1 MNTVLE
7 VRKLSVQRSHEP
19 VLHEVSLTVE
29 GGEILVIIGQSGS
42 GKSSLLRCINRLEEV
57 QPGHVFLQNKDIYEI
72 PVTELRCRVG
82 MIFQKTA
89 AFKGSIA
96 ENIGYGPSLR
106 GETLSQER
114 LRELMALA
122 SLPVELLDRNALEL
136 SGGQEQRLAIARA
149 LANEPQV
156 LLLDE
161 PTSSLDPIGTRN
173 IEESLLALRDQLGL
187 TLVWVSHA
195 IEQARRV
202 ADRVLLLDQGQVLRI
217 DSVEAMLDPECGDKR
232 ALAFATGDEQGLHD
246 S

>member
-1 MNTVLE
+1 VDNIIE
-7 VRKLSVQRSHEP
+7 VRTLSVSRRGVP
-19 VLHEVSLTVE
+19 VLHDVSFSVAA
-29 GGEILVIIGQSGS
+29 GEILVIIGPSGG
-42 GKSSLLRCINRLEEV
+42 GKSTLLRCLNRLEEAGAG
-57 QPGHVFLQNKDIYEI
+57 QIFLQDQDITAI

-89 AFKGSIA
+89 PFNGSIA
-96 ENIGYGPSLR
+96 ENLCYGPSLR
-106 GETLSQER
+106 GIALSRER
-114 LRELMALA
+114 QVELLELA
-122 SLPVELLDRNALEL
+122 SLPVDLLDKNALEL

-161 PTSSLDPIGTRN
+161 PTSALDPIVTRN
-173 IEESLLALRDQLGL
+173 VEESLLRLRDQLGL

-202 ADRVLLLDQGQVLRI
+202 ADRVLLLDEGRVLRV
-217 DSVEAMLDPECGDKR
+217 DSASAMLDPDNGDPR
-232 ALAFATGDEQGLHD
+232 ALAFATGDEKGLHD